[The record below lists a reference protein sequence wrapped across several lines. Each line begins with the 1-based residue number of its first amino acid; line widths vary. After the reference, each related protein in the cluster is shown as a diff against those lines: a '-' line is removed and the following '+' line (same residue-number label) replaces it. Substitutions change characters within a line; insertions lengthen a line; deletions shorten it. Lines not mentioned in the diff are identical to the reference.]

1 MIDAFELLMQD
12 KVNSEEGFR
21 EYIPV
26 SKLQGSILWDEMVEQ
41 QKKSLIS
48 DIISQ
53 RKIQQI
59 MALWKISVKNSGNA
73 ACKNKRQRLE
83 KGMFVETS
91 TTSTTPPIGV
101 TRELPMLAQ
110 LFMSKYGIEIDPH
123 HMNRSHF
130 DCEKIG

>member
-73 ACKNKRQRLE
+73 ACKNKRQRLN
-83 KGMFVETS
+83 
-91 TTSTTPPIGV
+91 
-101 TRELPMLAQ
+101 
-110 LFMSKYGIEIDPH
+110 Y
-123 HMNRSHF
+123 
-130 DCEKIG
+130 

>member
-53 RKIQQI
+53 CKIQQI

-73 ACKNKRQRLE
+73 SCKNKRQRLN
-83 KGMFVETS
+83 
-91 TTSTTPPIGV
+91 
-101 TRELPMLAQ
+101 
-110 LFMSKYGIEIDPH
+110 Y
-123 HMNRSHF
+123 
-130 DCEKIG
+130 

>member
-59 MALWKISVKNSGNA
+59 MALWKISVENSGNA
-73 ACKNKRQRLE
+73 ACKNKRQRLN
-83 KGMFVETS
+83 
-91 TTSTTPPIGV
+91 
-101 TRELPMLAQ
+101 
-110 LFMSKYGIEIDPH
+110 Y
-123 HMNRSHF
+123 
-130 DCEKIG
+130 